1 MNRNDIHIKIK
12 EIGDHPVALKH
23 VAVILAFTIVA
34 LRPPMT
40 WKTFGGAGFGASFA
54 KKT

>member
-23 VAVILAFTIVA
+23 
-34 LRPPMT
+34 
-40 WKTFGGAGFGASFA
+40 TFGGAGFGASFA